1 MKRDKYS
8 PYSDEELIDMM
19 RDGDD
24 PDEIMEFLVNK
35 YKNMVRSK
43 AGSMYMLGA
52 DRDDLIQEGMIGLFK
67 AVRDYDGGRDA
78 AFSTFADLCI
88 LRQMYKAVETSN
100 REKHIPLNSYISIY
114 GDARK
119 DARDGEYSN
128 AQLLEAL
135 PELSSRGPEDRVI
148 DEESVKL
155 IEEIIDRELSAFE
168 RKVFDL
174 YVIGM
179 RNTEISKI
187 LGRSE
192 KSTDNALQRIKNK
205 LRKAIG
211 HTSS

>member
-1 MKRDKYS
+1 
-8 PYSDEELIDMM
+8 
-19 RDGDD
+19 
-24 PDEIMEFLVNK
+24 
-35 YKNMVRSK
+35 
-43 AGSMYMLGA
+43 
-52 DRDDLIQEGMIGLFK
+52 
-67 AVRDYDGGRDA
+67 
-78 AFSTFADLCI
+78 
-88 LRQMYKAVETSN
+88 MYKAVETSN

-128 AQLLEAL
+128 AQLLDAL

>member
-1 MKRDKYS
+1 M
-8 PYSDEELIDMM
+8 
-19 RDGDD
+19 
-24 PDEIMEFLVNK
+24 
-35 YKNMVRSK
+35 
-43 AGSMYMLGA
+43 
-52 DRDDLIQEGMIGLFK
+52 
-67 AVRDYDGGRDA
+67 
-78 AFSTFADLCI
+78 
-88 LRQMYKAVETSN
+88 
-100 REKHIPLNSYISIY
+100 
-114 GDARK
+114 
-119 DARDGEYSN
+119 
-128 AQLLEAL
+128 
-135 PELSSRGPEDRVI
+135 I

>member
-8 PYSDEELIDMM
+8 NYSDEELIDMM

-128 AQLLEAL
+128 AQLLDAL

-155 IEEIIDRELSAFE
+155 RLS
-168 RKVFDL
+168 
-174 YVIGM
+174 
-179 RNTEISKI
+179 
-187 LGRSE
+187 
-192 KSTDNALQRIKNK
+192 
-205 LRKAIG
+205 
-211 HTSS
+211 